1 MAKKSGLGKGLSNLI
16 PSGGSKGGGVQ
27 IVDHPD
33 YRELSIKEI
42 VPNPDQPRKRISPK
56 EIDELAQT
64 LHSVGLI
71 EPIVVRKLKNEDRY
85 QIISG
90 ERRFLACKKAGFKK
104 IPAVLKQVGDIQALE
119 MGIIENIQREE
130 LNPIEEG
137 RAYNALME
145 KTGQK
150 PSQIAEKIG
159 KDRTTITNLIR
170 LLKLPDQVLE
180 LIETG
185 AITAGQAR
193 PLLSLGD
200 QRMLLKLAGRIARE
214 GWSARRVEDEVA
226 RIQEGGSAQSGGG
239 SKKAK
244 KDANIKHLEERLRAK
259 FTTKVDI
266 AHGKNGKGKIT
277 LHYGSLDDL
286 DRLLENLKVRA

>member
-16 PSGGSKGGGVQ
+16 PSGGKSSGVQ

-33 YRELSIKEI
+33 YRELTIKEI
-42 VPNPDQPRKRISPK
+42 VPNPDQPRKRINPK
-56 EIDELAQT
+56 EIDELAKT

-71 EPIVVRKLKNEDRY
+71 EPIVVRKFKNEDRY

-104 IPAVLKQVGDIQALE
+104 IPAVLKQVNDIQALE

-145 KTGQK
+145 RTGQK
-150 PSQIAEKIG
+150 PAQIAEKVG
-159 KDRTTITNLIR
+159 KDRSTITNLIR

-185 AITAGQAR
+185 NLSAGQAR

-214 GWSARRVEDEVA
+214 GWSARRVEDEIA
-226 RIQEGGSAQSGGG
+226 RLQEGASQNSGG
-239 SKKAK
+239 KKEK

-266 AHGKNGKGKIT
+266 THGRNGKGKIT
-277 LHYGSLDDL
+277 LHYGNLDDL
-286 DRLLENLKVRA
+286 DRMLETMKIRS